1 VSQYATIEE
10 LYTYGAPAVAFGSL
24 PSDVLTNALTAASS
38 LADGFLRSRY
48 AMPLTAWG
56 SDLKQAVCKIATYEV
71 LSVRGYN
78 PAAGADVN
86 LLNRHL
92 EAMAWLKGVSRGEI
106 HLDVTPALATPSQ
119 GSAVVVSASRR
130 GW

>member
-1 VSQYATIEE
+1 MSQYATIAE
-10 LYTYGAPAVAFGSL
+10 LYTYGAPSVAFGSL
-24 PSDVLTNALTAASS
+24 SSDVLTNALTAASS
-38 LADGFLRSRY
+38 IADGYMRSRY
-48 AMPLTAWG
+48 AMPLTTWG
-56 SDLKQAVCKIATYEV
+56 SDLRQAVCKIAAYEV

-92 EAMAWLKGVSRGEI
+92 EAMAWLRAVSRGEV

-119 GSAVVVSASRR
+119 GSAVVVSGTRR